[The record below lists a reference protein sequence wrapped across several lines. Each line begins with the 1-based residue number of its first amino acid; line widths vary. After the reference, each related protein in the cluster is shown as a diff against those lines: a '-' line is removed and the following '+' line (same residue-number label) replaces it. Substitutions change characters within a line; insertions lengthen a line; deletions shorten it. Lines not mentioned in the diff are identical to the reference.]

1 MSLSAASSATSAAA
15 QATTTV
21 VAVLGGGISGLA
33 AAYYTAR
40 RLAPLHHQSE
50 KSEHPL
56 RRNNTRLAL
65 FERADRLGGWIHT
78 TRDPATGALL
88 EHGPRSIRPKAA
100 VGEATLDLIC
110 ALGIDDQVVRVPAS
124 SPAASKRYLY
134 DQDALVAL
142 PASLG
147 ALIGSRMGRTL
158 LARGAAE
165 PFRPRRPTLGA
176 SITTTTTTAGNTTTT
191 NTAATAA
198 TAAGAV
204 HHGEL
209 APDQDES
216 VHQFFA
222 RRFGGEIADSLA
234 TALCRGI
241 YAGDARELS
250 VNACFPFLGQA
261 ERDYGSVVMGMLRAK
276 SPKRTAEHPAFV
288 SSFRGV
294 SMISFREG
302 LKTLP
307 CALESHLESA
317 AGVRLARSTA
327 VSSLKLVPDG
337 IELQTIGKDGSTA
350 THAEHVISS
359 LQPGAL
365 IKVLEQS
372 TSASD
377 SGNAALQRAI
387 AKLREMSSVNVVTA
401 TMVFAAK
408 DFRLPVT
415 GFGYLV
421 PIRQPSSVI
430 GVIFDSCVFDMHQGS
445 ELVKITAMMGGSSY
459 SAELDQAVRNGAD
472 AVCDL
477 ALRDIFVQLGVA
489 PVKPLSQH
497 VRFLENCIPQP
508 TVGHVSRVNNI
519 RSELKTAFGH
529 RLHLAGAAFGGV
541 SVNDCM
547 ASAHT
552 VSEHVLAAL
561 SSIPRPQ

>member
-337 IELQTIGKDGSTA
+337 IEVRKSGDFVKSRQA
-350 THAEHVISS
+350 TRCLSFV
-359 LQPGAL
+359 
-365 IKVLEQS
+365 
-372 TSASD
+372 
-377 SGNAALQRAI
+377 
-387 AKLREMSSVNVVTA
+387 
-401 TMVFAAK
+401 
-408 DFRLPVT
+408 
-415 GFGYLV
+415 
-421 PIRQPSSVI
+421 
-430 GVIFDSCVFDMHQGS
+430 S
-445 ELVKITAMMGGSSY
+445 ELWC
-459 SAELDQAVRNGAD
+459 VRGK
-472 AVCDL
+472 
-477 ALRDIFVQLGVA
+477 G
-489 PVKPLSQH
+489 
-497 VRFLENCIPQP
+497 
-508 TVGHVSRVNNI
+508 TVGWLVDPVVHTDAHFLSTRF
-519 RSELKTAFGH
+519 RSTN
-529 RLHLAGAAFGGV
+529 
-541 SVNDCM
+541 NDCSCRLLEKM
-547 ASAHT
+547 ARLLHTPNTSYRPCSQGHLSRCWSNLPLPAIRETLRFSAPLQSY
-552 VSEHVLAAL
+552 VKCRASM
-561 SSIPRPQ
+561 S